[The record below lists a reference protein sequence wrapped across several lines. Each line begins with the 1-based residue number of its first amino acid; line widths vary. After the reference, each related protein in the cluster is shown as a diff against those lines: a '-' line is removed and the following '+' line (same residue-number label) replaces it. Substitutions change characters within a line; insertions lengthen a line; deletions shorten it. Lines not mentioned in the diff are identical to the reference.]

1 MENKKRFAS
10 IIEQAQSG
18 LDTQMPYFITYWS
31 AYNALLESDVA
42 EYLKANGK
50 SHLPVHYIM
59 NKIQRIRAD
68 FVEGYFTNKQ
78 FAKISEKPTLRGSYY
93 NPRLNKF
100 VPVIK
105 NTKDIIN
112 ALQNAV
118 DYYTLEHNDFRLY
131 EKLTQCFDHLTPY
144 GTAALKISWNFNRN
158 GLDLE
163 NIEVKDIMYD
173 KKSNDFYD
181 SKYVV
186 HNIYLTREDIETNVN
201 SGIFDSNFDIDKIG
215 VNSNDASDK
224 FKRHKL
230 QEVYELKN
238 GKWVVSTIYEKN
250 IILREEKELPL
261 GNPFVVGKL
270 KNKLHNPQNDDDIV
284 KVYGDSIIAPLVSI
298 QREMTVLRNQ
308 QIDIVNR
315 QLNPRY
321 MSNDNSLNPFDFTNQ
336 NIQLIQGDP
345 NKVKELKTPD
355 LRDSN
360 FNVDRLSTEGQE
372 AIGVTDYNSGTSNN
386 KQLNDTATGISIL
399 TTESNKILAYYMRA
413 CNESLIKP
421 LFKKI
426 ADLVWT
432 YGDAK
437 FFYGLDRTEE
447 LEYQVGVNVGFGAT
461 NPQQQLNS
469 KNSAYQGMLN
479 LAQLKQDPIALEN
492 AEKFYYKEIL
502 PLLGVE
508 NYEEYLNEQTEQ
520 NRVLQQNAG
529 ELSMGRTN

>member
-1 MENKKRFAS
+1 MENKKRLSS
-10 IIEQAQSG
+10 IIEQAQAG
-18 LDTQMPYFITYWS
+18 LSTAMPYFITYWS
-31 AYNALLESDVA
+31 AYNALLQSDVA

-59 NKIQRIRAD
+59 NKLQRIRTD

-78 FAKISEKPTLRGSYY
+78 FANISEKPTLRASYY
-93 NPRLNKF
+93 NPKLDRF
-100 VPVIK
+100 VPIVQ
-105 NTKDIIN
+105 NTKDMIN

-118 DYYTLEHNDFRLY
+118 DYYTLEDDNFHLY

-144 GTAALKISWNFNRN
+144 GTAALKISWDFNRG
-158 GLDLE
+158 GLELE

-173 KKSNDFYD
+173 KKASNFYE

-186 HNIYLTREDIETNVN
+186 HNIYLTREDIEDNQKSGFFDAEFNINDICTN
-201 SGIFDSNFDIDKIG
+201 SEDT
-215 VNSNDASDK
+215 ADK

-230 QEVYELKN
+230 QEVYELKK
-238 GKWVVSTIYEKN
+238 GKWIVSTIYDKKT
-250 IILREEKELPL
+250 ILREEKELPF
-261 GNPFVVGKL
+261 GVPFVVGKL
-270 KNKLHNPQNDDDIV
+270 KNKLHNPQENDEVV
-284 KVYGDSIIAPLVSI
+284 KIYGDSIIAPLVSI
-298 QREMTVLRNQ
+298 QREMTVIRNQ
-308 QIDIVNR
+308 QIDITNR
-315 QLNPRY
+315 ELNPRY
-321 MSNDNSLNPFDFTNQ
+321 ITNDRNINPFDFTNQ

-345 NKVKELKTPD
+345 NKFKELKTPD
-355 LRDSN
+355 LRNSN
-360 FNVDRLSTEGQE
+360 FNVDRLSVEGQE

-426 ADLVWT
+426 ADLVWA

-437 FFYGLDRTEE
+437 FFYGIDRTQP
-447 LEYQVGVNVGFGAT
+447 LEYKVGVNVGLGAT
-461 NPQQQLNS
+461 NPQQQLNA
-469 KNSAYQGMLN
+469 KNTAYQGMLN
-479 LAQLKQDPIALEN
+479 LAQLKQNPLALDN

-508 NYEEYLNEQTEQ
+508 NYEEYLNEQTSE
-520 NRVLQQNAG
+520 NRVLQENAG
-529 ELSMGRTN
+529 QFGLV